1 MKFLLFFPYLWVI
14 FALLDPDLDSGS
26 GSTDLIESGFGSETL
41 VWDAEEVYSE
51 VETCCRALSER
62 LDNSAY
68 FFGSKPTELGKSP
81 FLLTLR

>member
-1 MKFLLFFPYLWVI
+1 LWVI

-26 GSTDLIESGFGSETL
+26 GSTDLIESGSKTL

-81 FLLTLR
+81 F